1 MVGATIPGFGLAAQC
16 GNIADPAFPQALAA
30 EEADLDLSL
39 VQPASMFGRVMH
51 SKTIP
56 QPSTIRFAETVNQRL
71 ASVGAQ
77 VVYDQMD
84 GVSGR
89 IVLGDFQDEIGKLR
103 RRTRG
108 RHFGE
113 MNPRL
118 RFDSAENVG
127 RATAFVLIVPSCDL
141 AGPHRNRRP
150 RIFMEYRRLFVDAN
164 HWLLL

>member
-1 MVGATIPGFGLAAQC
+1 M
-16 GNIADPAFPQALAA
+16 
-30 EEADLDLSL
+30 
-39 VQPASMFGRVMH
+39 
-51 SKTIP
+51 
-56 QPSTIRFAETVNQRL
+56 
-71 ASVGAQ
+71 GAQ

-127 RATAFVLIVPSCDL
+127 RATAFVPVSYTHLNRNSD
-141 AGPHRNRRP
+141 AGDDGGIEVAQKEKDDHHHQSDGQHQ
-150 RIFMEYRRLFVDAN
+150 LKLDVGD
-164 HWLLL
+164 